1 MDTEK
6 RNDQT
11 IPSGEPQMKEN
22 KMGTMPI
29 PRLLFSMAVPMMI
42 SMLVQALY
50 NVVDSIF
57 VAQLSEDAL
66 TSVSLAFPMQNLMIA
81 VAAGIGVGT
90 NAMLSK
96 KLGEK
101 EFKTASSAAVHGI
114 FLCAIAYGVFAVF
127 GIFFTRTF
135 FLGQTD
141 IPVIIDGGVEYLTT
155 ICILSFGLF
164 GQVIMERLL
173 QSTGKTFYSMIT
185 QATGAIINIILDP
198 MLIFG
203 LCGLPRM
210 GIRGAAVATVFGQF
224 VATMLAIYFNVKK
237 NKEISLSFRGF
248 RPRANMIGRILYVGV
263 PSIIMVAITSVTIFG
278 LNRILMQFSSTAAAV
293 LGAYF
298 KLQSFIM
305 MPVFGLNNG
314 MIPIVAYN
322 YSSGNENRMHK
333 IIRTARF
340 AGLTV
345 AGISIAALMTFAEP
359 LPRLF
364 LSTSAGDVEAA
375 LMTVGYAA
383 VFLRIRCLA
392 SPFQFLNYHT
402 SFCMQGMGK
411 GKETMLHAIVREL
424 VFYIP
429 LMFLLDRLFGE
440 YGLAS
445 ALPAG
450 EACGACFALVLLRH
464 ILRKAKSENNP

>member
-237 NKEISLSFRGF
+237 NKEISLSFWGF

-322 YSSGNENRMHK
+322 YGARNEDRIMQTIKLSVITAMVIMALGIALLQIFPAQLLMLFNASYHMLSIGVPALR
-333 IIRTARF
+333 IISLSFIF
-340 AGLTV
+340 AGYCIV
-345 AGISIAALMTFAEP
+345 
-359 LPRLF
+359 
-364 LSTSAGDVEAA
+364 LSS
-375 LMTVGYAA
+375 
-383 VFLRIRCLA
+383 VFQA
-392 SPFQFLNYHT
+392 F
-402 SFCMQGMGK
+402 GK
-411 GKETMLHAIVREL
+411 GMLSMVVSLMRQL
-424 VFYIP
+424 VV
-429 LMFLLDRLFGE
+429 L
-440 YGLAS
+440 
-445 ALPAG
+445 LPAAYLLAKTG
-450 EACGACFALVLLRH
+450 YVNNVWWSYPLAELMSVVLCTIFLIRIH
-464 ILRKAKSENNP
+464 KTIISKL